1 MNTKFTDRKL
11 QGIKPI
17 VTWTTSIFY
26 FEGYLKLKTLKT
38 DSLPFIEID
47 VSFA

>member
-1 MNTKFTDRKL
+1 MNTKFTDEKL
-11 QGIKPI
+11 QGTI
-17 VTWTTSIFY
+17 Y